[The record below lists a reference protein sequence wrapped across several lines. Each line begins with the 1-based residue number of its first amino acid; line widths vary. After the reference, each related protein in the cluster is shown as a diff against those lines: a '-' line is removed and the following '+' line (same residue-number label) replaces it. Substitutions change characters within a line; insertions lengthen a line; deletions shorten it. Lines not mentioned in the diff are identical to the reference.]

1 MKNILIPIAASLAL
15 AATGAWAKA
24 PADATGECKDG
35 TYTTSASKEGA
46 CSSHGGVKK
55 WLAKEDKAADKKD
68 KAAAKAD
75 EKGKAPTK
83 ADEKPKAASKADDK
97 GKAASKADEKP
108 KAAEKTTA
116 TASTAK
122 PADAT
127 GECKDGTYTTSAS
140 KSGACAGHK
149 GVKTW
154 YETNSPKP
162 DAKAAASAPA
172 KSSTAATPAAA
183 PSPAATSSAAS
194 SNASASSKATTPAAQ
209 REAAAGGG
217 AGKVWVNT
225 DSKVYHCEKDAL
237 YGKTK
242 QGEYM
247 TESQA
252 KASGARPS
260 RGKECA

>member
-15 AATGAWAKA
+15 VATGAFAKA
-24 PADATGECKDG
+24 PPDATGECKDG

-55 WLAKEDKAADKKD
+55 WMAKEDKADKKAEKSEKADRKDADKKGKAD
-68 KAAAKAD
+68 AKTEKAPATAAA
-75 EKGKAPTK
+75 
-83 ADEKPKAASKADDK
+83 
-97 GKAASKADEKP
+97 
-108 KAAEKTTA
+108 
-116 TASTAK
+116 AK

-127 GECKDGTYTTSAS
+127 GECKDGTYTTSAT

-154 YETNSPKP
+154 YETAAPKADAKAAAPKP
-162 DAKAAASAPA
+162 DAKAAAPAPA
-172 KSSTAATPAAA
+172 KSSTASTPAAA
-183 PSPAATSSAAS
+183 PSPAATSGAAS
-194 SNASASSKATTPAAQ
+194 NNASASSKATTPAAQ

-260 RGKECA
+260 RGKECTA

>member
-1 MKNILIPIAASLAL
+1 VKKLLIPLGIALATAAS
-15 AATGAWAKA
+15 GAWAKA

-55 WLAKEDKAADKKD
+55 WTAKEDKSSSKSSGAST
-68 KAAAKAD
+68 KAAKEDKPASAKS
-75 EKGKAPTK
+75 
-83 ADEKPKAASKADDK
+83 SKTA
-97 GKAASKADEKP
+97 
-108 KAAEKTTA
+108 AAEK
-116 TASTAK
+116 
-122 PADAT
+122 PANAT
-127 GECKDGTYTTSAS
+127 GECKDGTYTDAAS
-140 KSGACAGHK
+140 KSGACSGHK

-154 YETNSPKP
+154 YG
-162 DAKAAASAPA
+162 ASSSGGSS
-172 KSSTAATPAAA
+172 KSSKESSKSSAGG
-183 PSPAATSSAAS
+183 SSSMGGSSSSMGGSTSSMG
-194 SNASASSKATTPAAQ
+194 SASPSKSTPKSTSAS
-209 REAAAGGG
+209 AAGGG
-217 AGKVWVNT
+217 NGKVWVNT
-225 DSKVYHCEKDAL
+225 DSKVYHCESDAL

>member
-1 MKNILIPIAASLAL
+1 MKNILIPFAATLAL
-15 AATGAWAKA
+15 AVSGAWAKA

-55 WLAKEDKAADKKD
+55 WMAKEEKADSKAKADKAAAPDKSTKADKSSKTEKAADKGAAT
-68 KAAAKAD
+68 AAA
-75 EKGKAPTK
+75 
-83 ADEKPKAASKADDK
+83 
-97 GKAASKADEKP
+97 
-108 KAAEKTTA
+108 
-116 TASTAK
+116 AK

-127 GECKDGTYTTSAS
+127 GECKDGTYTTSTS

-154 YETNSPKP
+154 YETSAPKP

-172 KSSTAATPAAA
+172 KSSTA
-183 PSPAATSSAAS
+183 S
-194 SNASASSKATTPAAQ
+194 TPAAQ
-209 REAAAGGG
+209 REAATGGG

-225 DSKVYHCEKDAL
+225 DSKVYHCEKDAM

-252 KASGARPS
+252 KASGARAS
-260 RGKECA
+260 RGKECS

>member
-1 MKNILIPIAASLAL
+1 MKNILIPFAATLAL
-15 AATGAWAKA
+15 AVSGAWAKA

-55 WLAKEDKAADKKD
+55 WMAKEDKAD
-68 KAAAKAD
+68 
-75 EKGKAPTK
+75 
-83 ADEKPKAASKADDK
+83 SK
-97 GKAASKADEKP
+97 SK
-108 KAAEKTTA
+108 AEKTTKADKSTKADKTADKGAA
-116 TASTAK
+116 TAASAK

-154 YETNSPKP
+154 YETKAPKP

-172 KSSTAATPAAA
+172 KSSTASTPAAA

-194 SNASASSKATTPAAQ
+194 SNAAASSKATTPAAQ

-225 DSKVYHCEKDAL
+225 DSKVYHCEKDAM

-252 KASGARPS
+252 KASGARAS
-260 RGKECA
+260 RGKECS

>member
-1 MKNILIPIAASLAL
+1 MKRILISLTAMLAL
-15 AATGAWAKA
+15 AAANAWAKA
-24 PADATGECKDG
+24 PPDATGECKDG
-35 TYTTSASKEGA
+35 TYTTAAQKEGA

-55 WLAKEDKAADKKD
+55 WLAKEDKGGKAEKAAKSSD
-68 KAAAKAD
+68 KA
-75 EKGKAPTK
+75 
-83 ADEKPKAASKADDK
+83 S
-97 GKAASKADEKP
+97 
-108 KAAEKTTA
+108 KAAEKPA
-116 TASTAK
+116 AAAAK

-127 GECKDGTYTTSAS
+127 GECKDGTYTTSAT

-154 YETNSPKP
+154 YGGAKKEAESKAPAKSAAASKP
-162 DAKAAASAPA
+162 AAAPPAAPAPAAAPASAPSSAKSTASAPA
-172 KSSTAATPAAA
+172 SERT
-183 PSPAATSSAAS
+183 
-194 SNASASSKATTPAAQ
+194 
-209 REAAAGGG
+209 AAAGGG

-247 TESQA
+247 TEAQA

-260 RGKECA
+260 RGKACS

>member
-1 MKNILIPIAASLAL
+1 VKKLLIPLGIAL
-15 AATGAWAKA
+15 AATASLAWAKA

-55 WLAKEDKAADKKD
+55 WMAKEDKSSSKSSKSSAA
-68 KAAAKAD
+68 
-75 EKGKAPTK
+75 
-83 ADEKPKAASKADDK
+83 
-97 GKAASKADEKP
+97 
-108 KAAEKTTA
+108 
-116 TASTAK
+116 ASTAEK
-122 PADAT
+122 PANAT
-127 GECKDGTYTTSAS
+127 GECKDGTYTDSAS
-140 KSGACAGHK
+140 KSGACSGHK

-154 YETNSPKP
+154 YG
-162 DAKAAASAPA
+162 AKDGGAS
-172 KSSTAATPAAA
+172 
-183 PSPAATSSAAS
+183 ATSSKTT
-194 SNASASSKATTPAAQ
+194 SNSAMPKTRSASSGSNM
-209 REAAAGGG
+209 AAAGGG

-252 KASGARPS
+252 KASGARAA
-260 RGKECA
+260 RGKECS

>member
-1 MKNILIPIAASLAL
+1 MKNILIPLAASLAL
-15 AATGAWAKA
+15 VATGAWAKA

-55 WLAKEDKAADKKD
+55 WMAKEDKAAEKKD
-68 KAAAKAD
+68 KAATKSEEKA
-75 EKGKAPTK
+75 
-83 ADEKPKAASKADDK
+83 
-97 GKAASKADEKP
+97 KAASKADEKGKAATKADEKG
-108 KAAEKTTA
+108 KAAEKA

-154 YETNSPKP
+154 YETNAPKP

-172 KSSTAATPAAA
+172 KSSTASTPAAA

-194 SNASASSKATTPAAQ
+194 SNTSASSKAATPAAQ
-209 REAAAGGG
+209 RQAAAGGG

-247 TESQA
+247 SESDAIA
-252 KASGARPS
+252 KGAHGS
-260 RGKECA
+260 HGKSCTP

>member
-24 PADATGECKDG
+24 PADPTGECKDG

-55 WLAKEDKAADKKD
+55 WMAKEDKASDKKE
-68 KAAAKAD
+68 KAAA
-75 EKGKAPTK
+75 
-83 ADEKPKAASKADDK
+83 KADDK
-97 GKAASKADEKP
+97 GKAANKGA
-108 KAAEKTTA
+108 A

-127 GECKDGTYTTSAS
+127 GECKDGTYTTSAT

-154 YETNSPKP
+154 YETNAPKP

-183 PSPAATSSAAS
+183 PSPAAKSSAAA

-252 KASGARPS
+252 KASGARAS
-260 RGKECA
+260 RGKECS